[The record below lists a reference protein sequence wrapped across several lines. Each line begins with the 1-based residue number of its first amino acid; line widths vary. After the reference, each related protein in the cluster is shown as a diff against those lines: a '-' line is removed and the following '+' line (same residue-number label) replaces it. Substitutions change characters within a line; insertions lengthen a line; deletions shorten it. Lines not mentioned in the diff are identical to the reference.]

1 MKFPF
6 GINFQVS
13 TFTFQLYMKR
23 IAIIVAMQSEFE
35 LVSNILEHAEPRE
48 IEGAKALVGELSGKQ
63 IILLKSGIGKVNAA
77 MQVTSLIAEMH
88 PDYIINSGV
97 AGGIGEGMHQGD
109 IVVGTEACYHDVWC
123 GEGEWGQVQGFP
135 LKFPANE
142 HLLEAAKSVVK
153 DNSQLVFG
161 LICTGDQFISELVTL
176 QGIKRNFPDGKAVDM
191 ESAAIAQVCYAKQV
205 PFMSLRIV
213 SDTPGMEPD
222 NTTQYLDF
230 FAEAPKKTFAVL
242 RQLIDKI

>member
-1 MKFPF
+1 
-6 GINFQVS
+6 
-13 TFTFQLYMKR
+13 MKR

-35 LVSNILEHAEPRE
+35 LVSHILENAVESE
-48 IEGAKALVGELSGKQ
+48 IEGARCMMGMLYGKE

-135 LKFPANE
+135 LKFSANE
-142 HLLEAAKSVVK
+142 HLLEAAKRVIK
-153 DNSQLVFG
+153 DNFQLSTFNFQLG
-161 LICTGDQFISELVTL
+161 LICTGDQFISDLATL

-242 RQLIDKI
+242 QQLIEKI

>member
-1 MKFPF
+1 
-6 GINFQVS
+6 
-13 TFTFQLYMKR
+13 MKR

-35 LVSNILEHAEPRE
+35 LVSHILENAVESE
-48 IEGAKALVGELSGKQ
+48 IEGAKCMMGMLYGKE

-77 MQVTSLIAEMH
+77 MQVTSLIAKMQ
-88 PDYIINSGV
+88 PNYIINSGV

-161 LICTGDQFISELVTL
+161 LICTGDQFISDLVTL

>member
-6 GINFQVS
+6 GINFHIS

-23 IAIIVAMQSEFE
+23 IAIIVAMQSEFD
-35 LVSNILEHAEPRE
+35 LVSNILENAVEPPMPDGVQCRL
-48 IEGAKALVGELSGKQ
+48 GMLYGKQ

-77 MQVTSLIAEMH
+77 MQVTSLIAEAH

-97 AGGIGEGMHQGD
+97 AGGIGAGLHQGD
-109 IVVGTEACYHDVWC
+109 IVVGTEVCYHDVWC
-123 GEGEWGQVQGFP
+123 GEGEWGQVQGLP
-135 LKFPANE
+135 LKFRAN
-142 HLLEAAKSVVK
+142 LELVNAAKSIDAK
-153 DNSQLVFG
+153 LVFG
-161 LICTGDQFISELVTL
+161 LICTGDQFISDLATL
-176 QGIKRNFPDGKAVDM
+176 QGIKKNFPDGQAVDM
-191 ESAAIAQVCYAKQV
+191 ESAAIAQVCHIKNV

-230 FAEAPKKTFAVL
+230 FAEAPKMTFAVL
-242 RQLIDKI
+242 RQLIEKI

>member
-1 MKFPF
+1 MK
-6 GINFQVS
+6 
-13 TFTFQLYMKR
+13 K
-23 IAIIVAMQSEFE
+23 IAIIVAMQSEFD
-35 LVSNILEHAEPRE
+35 LVNNILEHAEPRE

-123 GEGEWGQVQGFP
+123 GEGEWGQVQGYP

-142 HLLEAAKSVVK
+142 HLLEAAKNV
-153 DNSQLVFG
+153 NSQQSTVNSRLVFG
-161 LICTGDQFISELVTL
+161 LICTGDQFISDLATL

-191 ESAAIAQVCYAKQV
+191 ESAAIAQVCYAKKV

-242 RQLIDKI
+242 RQLIDRI

>member
-35 LVSNILEHAEPRE
+35 LVSHILENVVEPPMPDGVQCRL
-48 IEGAKALVGELSGKQ
+48 GMFYGKQ

-77 MQVTSLIAEMH
+77 MQVTSLIAEAH

-97 AGGIGEGMHQGD
+97 AGGIGAGLHQGD
-109 IVVGTEACYHDVWC
+109 IVVGTETCYHDVWC
-123 GEGEWGQVQGFP
+123 GEGEWGQVQGLP
-135 LKFPANE
+135 LKFRAN
-142 HLLEAAKSVVK
+142 LELVNAAKSIDAK
-153 DNSQLVFG
+153 LVFG
-161 LICTGDQFISELVTL
+161 LICTGDQFISDLATL
-176 QGIKRNFPDGKAVDM
+176 QGIKKNFPDGQAVDM
-191 ESAAIAQVCYAKQV
+191 ESAAIAQVCHIKNV

-230 FAEAPKKTFAVL
+230 FAEAPKMTFAVL
-242 RQLIDKI
+242 QQLIEKI

>member
-1 MKFPF
+1 
-6 GINFQVS
+6 
-13 TFTFQLYMKR
+13 MKR

-35 LVSNILEHAEPRE
+35 LVSNILENAEARE
-48 IEGAKALVGELSGKQ
+48 IEGAKALVGELSGQ
-63 IILLKSGIGKVNAA
+63 PIILLKSGIGKVNAA

-109 IVVGTEACYHDVWC
+109 IVVGTECCYHDVWC

-135 LKFPANE
+135 LKFSANE
-142 HLLEAAKSVVK
+142 HLLEAAKRVIK
-153 DNSQLVFG
+153 DNFLSPKAQRPSVQLSTFNFQLG
-161 LICTGDQFISELVTL
+161 LICTGDQFISDLATL

-230 FAEAPKKTFAVL
+230 LAEAPKKTFAVL
-242 RQLIDKI
+242 QQLIDRI

>member
-1 MKFPF
+1 MLFCLF
-6 GINFQVS
+6 LRI
-13 TFTFQLYMKR
+13 YMKR
-23 IAIIVAMQSEFE
+23 IAIIVAMQSEFN

-123 GEGEWGQVQGFP
+123 GEGEWGQVQGYP
-135 LKFPANE
+135 LKFSANE

-161 LICTGDQFISELVTL
+161 LICTGDQFISDLATL

-242 RQLIDKI
+242 RQLLEMI

>member
-1 MKFPF
+1 
-6 GINFQVS
+6 
-13 TFTFQLYMKR
+13 MKR

-35 LVSNILEHAEPRE
+35 LVSNILENAEPCV
-48 IEGAKALVGELSGKQ
+48 IEGAQCLVGELSGKQ

-123 GEGEWGQVQGFP
+123 GEGAWGQVQGFP
-135 LKFPANE
+135 LKFPADA
-142 HLLEAAKSVVK
+142 HLLEAMKEVNRQQTTV
-153 DNSQLVFG
+153 NSRLVFG
-161 LICTGDQFISELVTL
+161 LICTGDQFISDLATL
-176 QGIKRNFPDGKAVDM
+176 QGIKHNFPDGKAVDM

>member
-1 MKFPF
+1 MK
-6 GINFQVS
+6 
-13 TFTFQLYMKR
+13 K
-23 IAIIVAMQSEFE
+23 IAIIVAMQSEFD

>member
-1 MKFPF
+1 
-6 GINFQVS
+6 
-13 TFTFQLYMKR
+13 MKR

-35 LVSNILEHAEPRE
+35 LVSNILENADARE

-161 LICTGDQFISELVTL
+161 LICTGDQFISELATL

-242 RQLIDKI
+242 RQLLEMI

>member
-1 MKFPF
+1 MK
-6 GINFQVS
+6 
-13 TFTFQLYMKR
+13 K
-23 IAIIVAMQSEFE
+23 IAIIVAMQSEFD

-109 IVVGTEACYHDVWC
+109 IVVGTETCYHDVWC

-135 LKFPANE
+135 LKFQAS
-142 HLLEAAKSVVK
+142 LELVNNMKSL
-153 DNSQLVFG
+153 NSQLIFG
-161 LICTGDQFISELVTL
+161 LICTGDQFISDLATL

-205 PFMSLRIV
+205 PFMSIRIV
-213 SDTPGMEPD
+213 SYTPGMEPD

-242 RQLIDKI
+242 RQLIEKI

>member
-1 MKFPF
+1 MK
-6 GINFQVS
+6 
-13 TFTFQLYMKR
+13 K
-23 IAIIVAMQSEFE
+23 IAIIVAMQSEFN

-97 AGGIGEGMHQGD
+97 AGGIGESMHQGD

-135 LKFPANE
+135 LKFSANE

-161 LICTGDQFISELVTL
+161 LICTGDQFISDLATL

-191 ESAAIAQVCYAKQV
+191 ESAAIAQVCYAKKV

-242 RQLIDKI
+242 RQLLEMI

>member
-1 MKFPF
+1 
-6 GINFQVS
+6 
-13 TFTFQLYMKR
+13 MKR

-35 LVSNILEHAEPRE
+35 LVSHILENAEARE

-109 IVVGTEACYHDVWC
+109 IVVGTECCYHDVWC
-123 GEGEWGQVQGFP
+123 GEGAWGQVQGYP
-135 LKFPANE
+135 LKFPTNE
-142 HLLEAAKSVVK
+142 HLLEAAERVVK
-153 DNSQLVFG
+153 DNSCTDAIYCVSTTFNFQLG
-161 LICTGDQFISELVTL
+161 LICTGDQFISDLATL
-176 QGIKRNFPDGKAVDM
+176 QGIKKNFPDGKAVDM

-213 SDTPGMEPD
+213 SDTPGMEKD

-230 FAEAPKKTFAVL
+230 FAEAPKMTFAVL
-242 RQLIDKI
+242 RQLIETI

>member
-1 MKFPF
+1 MLLCLFLR
-6 GINFQVS
+6 I
-13 TFTFQLYMKR
+13 YMKR
-23 IAIIVAMQSEFE
+23 IAIIVAMQSEFN
-35 LVSNILEHAEPRE
+35 LVSNILENAESRE
-48 IEGAKALVGELSGKQ
+48 IAGAKALVGELSGKQ
-63 IILLKSGIGKVNAA
+63 IVLLKSGIGKVNAA

-142 HLLEAAKSVVK
+142 HLFEAINNAQCTMHNAQL
-153 DNSQLVFG
+153 DLNSRLVFG
-161 LICTGDQFISELVTL
+161 LICTGDQFISDLATL
-176 QGIKRNFPDGKAVDM
+176 QGIKRNFPEGKAVDM

-205 PFMSLRIV
+205 PFMSIRIV

-242 RQLIDKI
+242 RQLIDRI

>member
-1 MKFPF
+1 MK
-6 GINFQVS
+6 
-13 TFTFQLYMKR
+13 K

-35 LVSNILEHAEPRE
+35 LVSHILENAVESE
-48 IEGAKALVGELSGKQ
+48 IEGAKCMLGMLYGKE

-77 MQVTSLIAEMH
+77 MQVTSLIAKMQ
-88 PDYIINSGV
+88 PNYIINSGV

-109 IVVGTEACYHDVWC
+109 IVVGTECCYHDVWC
-123 GEGEWGQVQGFP
+123 GEGEWGQVQGYP
-135 LKFPANE
+135 LKFPTNE
-142 HLLEAAKSVVK
+142 HLLEAAKRVVK
-153 DNSQLVFG
+153 DNLQLSTFNFQLG
-161 LICTGDQFISELVTL
+161 LICTGDQFISDLATL
-176 QGIKRNFPDGKAVDM
+176 QGIKKNFPDGKAVDM

-242 RQLIDKI
+242 QQLIEKI

>member
-1 MKFPF
+1 
-6 GINFQVS
+6 
-13 TFTFQLYMKR
+13 MKR
-23 IAIIVAMQSEFE
+23 IAIIVAMQSEFN

-135 LKFPANE
+135 LKFSANE

-161 LICTGDQFISELVTL
+161 LICTGDQFISDLATL

-242 RQLIDKI
+242 RQLLEMI

>member
-1 MKFPF
+1 
-6 GINFQVS
+6 
-13 TFTFQLYMKR
+13 MKR
-23 IAIIVAMQSEFE
+23 IAIIVAMQSEFN

-142 HLLEAAKSVVK
+142 HLLEAAKSVEK

-161 LICTGDQFISELVTL
+161 LICTGDQFISDLATL

-242 RQLIDKI
+242 RQLLEMI

>member
-1 MKFPF
+1 
-6 GINFQVS
+6 
-13 TFTFQLYMKR
+13 MKR
-23 IAIIVAMQSEFE
+23 IAIIVAMQSEFN

-48 IEGAKALVGELSGKQ
+48 IEGAKALVGELFGKQ
-63 IILLKSGIGKVNAA
+63 IVLLKSGIGKVNAA

-109 IVVGTEACYHDVWC
+109 IVVGTETCYHDVWC

-135 LKFPANE
+135 LKFQAS
-142 HLLEAAKSVVK
+142 LELVNNMKSL
-153 DNSQLVFG
+153 NSQLSTFNSQLIFG
-161 LICTGDQFISELVTL
+161 LICTGDQFISDLATL

-242 RQLIDKI
+242 RQLIEKI

>member
-1 MKFPF
+1 
-6 GINFQVS
+6 
-13 TFTFQLYMKR
+13 MKR

-35 LVSNILEHAEPRE
+35 LVSHILENAVESE
-48 IEGAKALVGELSGKQ
+48 IEGARCMMGMLYGKE

-77 MQVTSLIAEMH
+77 MQVTSLIAKMQ
-88 PDYIINSGV
+88 PNYIINSGV

-123 GEGEWGQVQGFP
+123 GEGVWGQVQGFP
-135 LKFPANE
+135 LKFPADA
-142 HLLEAAKSVVK
+142 HLLDAMKEVNRQQST

-161 LICTGDQFISELVTL
+161 LICTGDQFISDLAML

-242 RQLIDKI
+242 RQLIDRI

>member
-1 MKFPF
+1 MK
-6 GINFQVS
+6 
-13 TFTFQLYMKR
+13 K

-35 LVSNILEHAEPRE
+35 LVSNILENAEPRV
-48 IEGAKALVGELSGKQ
+48 IEGAQCLVGELSGKQ

-109 IVVGTEACYHDVWC
+109 IVVGTECCYHDVWC
-123 GEGEWGQVQGFP
+123 GEGAWGQVQGYP
-135 LKFPANE
+135 LKFSANE
-142 HLLEAAKSVVK
+142 HLLEAAKNVNNQQSTV
-153 DNSQLVFG
+153 NSRLVFG
-161 LICTGDQFISELVTL
+161 LICTGDQFISDLATL

-213 SDTPGMEPD
+213 SDTPGMEKD

-230 FAEAPKKTFAVL
+230 FAEAPKMTFAVL
-242 RQLIDKI
+242 RQLIETI

>member
-1 MKFPF
+1 MK
-6 GINFQVS
+6 
-13 TFTFQLYMKR
+13 K
-23 IAIIVAMQSEFE
+23 IAIIVAMQSEFD

-142 HLLEAAKSVVK
+142 HLLEAAKSVMK

-161 LICTGDQFISELVTL
+161 LICTGDQFISELATL

-242 RQLIDKI
+242 RQLIETI

>member
-1 MKFPF
+1 
-6 GINFQVS
+6 
-13 TFTFQLYMKR
+13 MKR
-23 IAIIVAMQSEFE
+23 IAIIVAMQSEFN

-161 LICTGDQFISELVTL
+161 LICTGDQFISELATL

-242 RQLIDKI
+242 RQLIEII

>member
-1 MKFPF
+1 MK
-6 GINFQVS
+6 
-13 TFTFQLYMKR
+13 K

-35 LVSNILEHAEPRE
+35 LVSNILENAEARE
-48 IEGAKALVGELSGKQ
+48 IGGAKALVGELSGKQ

-109 IVVGTEACYHDVWC
+109 IVVGTECCYHDVWC
-123 GEGEWGQVQGFP
+123 GEGEWGQVQGYP
-135 LKFPANE
+135 LKFSASFELVNAMKAFNSQ
-142 HLLEAAKSVVK
+142 LSTL
-153 DNSQLVFG
+153 NSQLVFG
-161 LICTGDQFISELVTL
+161 LICTGDQFISDLAIL
-176 QGIKRNFPDGKAVDM
+176 QGIKKNFPDGKAVDM

-213 SDTPGMEPD
+213 SDTPGMEKD

-230 FAEAPKKTFAVL
+230 FAEAPKMTFAVL
-242 RQLIDKI
+242 RQLIETI

>member
-1 MKFPF
+1 MK
-6 GINFQVS
+6 
-13 TFTFQLYMKR
+13 K

-35 LVSNILEHAEPRE
+35 LVSHILENAVESE
-48 IEGAKALVGELSGKQ
+48 IEGAKCMMGMLYGKE

-77 MQVTSLIAEMH
+77 MQVTSLIAEKH

-123 GEGEWGQVQGFP
+123 GEGAWGQVQGFP
-135 LKFPANE
+135 LKFPADA
-142 HLLEAAKSVVK
+142 HLLNAMKEVNAQQAK
-153 DNSQLVFG
+153 DNSQFVFG
-161 LICTGDQFISELVTL
+161 LICTGDQFISELTTL

>member
-1 MKFPF
+1 
-6 GINFQVS
+6 
-13 TFTFQLYMKR
+13 MKR
-23 IAIIVAMQSEFE
+23 IAIIVAMQSEFN
-35 LVSNILEHAEPRE
+35 LVSNILENAEPRE

-109 IVVGTEACYHDVWC
+109 IVVGTVTCYHDVWC

-135 LKFPANE
+135 LKFPANVD
-142 HLLEAAKSVVK
+142 LVNAAKEVYNSQFSIL
-153 DNSQLVFG
+153 NSQLIFG
-161 LICTGDQFISELVTL
+161 LICTGDQFISDLATL

-191 ESAAIAQVCYAKQV
+191 ESAAIAQVCYAKRV

-222 NTTQYLDF
+222 NTAQYLDF

-242 RQLIDKI
+242 QQLIDKI

>member
-1 MKFPF
+1 
-6 GINFQVS
+6 
-13 TFTFQLYMKR
+13 MKR

-35 LVSNILEHAEPRE
+35 LVSNILENAEARE

-109 IVVGTEACYHDVWC
+109 IVVGTECCYHDVWC
-123 GEGEWGQVQGFP
+123 GEGEWGQVQGYP
-135 LKFPANE
+135 LKFSASFELVNAMKAFNSQ
-142 HLLEAAKSVVK
+142 LSTL
-153 DNSQLVFG
+153 NSQLVFG
-161 LICTGDQFISELVTL
+161 LICTGDQFISDLATL
-176 QGIKRNFPDGKAVDM
+176 QGIKKNFPDGKAVDM
-191 ESAAIAQVCYAKQV
+191 ESTAIAQVCYAKQV

-213 SDTPGMEPD
+213 SDTPGMEKD

-230 FAEAPKKTFAVL
+230 FAEAPKMTFAVL
-242 RQLIDKI
+242 RQLIETI

>member
-1 MKFPF
+1 MK
-6 GINFQVS
+6 
-13 TFTFQLYMKR
+13 K

-35 LVSNILEHAEPRE
+35 LVSNILENAEARE

-109 IVVGTEACYHDVWC
+109 IVVGTECCYHDVWC
-123 GEGEWGQVQGFP
+123 GEGEWGQVQGYP
-135 LKFPANE
+135 LKFPTNE
-142 HLLEAAKSVVK
+142 HLLEAAERVVK
-153 DNSQLVFG
+153 DNSCTDAIYCVSTTFNFQLG
-161 LICTGDQFISELVTL
+161 LICTGDQFISDLATL
-176 QGIKRNFPDGKAVDM
+176 QGIKKNFPDGKAVDM

-213 SDTPGMEPD
+213 SDTPGMEKD

-230 FAEAPKKTFAVL
+230 FAEAPKMTFAVL
-242 RQLIDKI
+242 RQLIETI

>member
-1 MKFPF
+1 
-6 GINFQVS
+6 
-13 TFTFQLYMKR
+13 MKR
-23 IAIIVAMQSEFE
+23 IAIIVAMQSEFN

-123 GEGEWGQVQGFP
+123 GEGEWGQVQGYP
-135 LKFPANE
+135 LKFSANE
-142 HLLEAAKSVVK
+142 HLLEAAKNVNSQQSTVNSRQTT
-153 DNSQLVFG
+153 DNSRNES
-161 LICTGDQFISELVTL
+161 LII
-176 QGIKRNFPDGKAVDM
+176 NH
-191 ESAAIAQVCYAKQV
+191 
-205 PFMSLRIV
+205 
-213 SDTPGMEPD
+213 
-222 NTTQYLDF
+222 
-230 FAEAPKKTFAVL
+230 
-242 RQLIDKI
+242 

>member
-1 MKFPF
+1 
-6 GINFQVS
+6 
-13 TFTFQLYMKR
+13 MKR
-23 IAIIVAMQSEFE
+23 IAIIVAMQSEFD

-48 IEGAKALVGELSGKQ
+48 IEGAKALVGELFGKQ
-63 IILLKSGIGKVNAA
+63 IVLLKSGIGKVNAA
-77 MQVTSLIAEMH
+77 MQVTSLIAEIH

-109 IVVGTEACYHDVWC
+109 IVVGTETCYHDVWC

-135 LKFPANE
+135 LKFQAS
-142 HLLEAAKSVVK
+142 LELVNNMKSL
-153 DNSQLVFG
+153 NSQLIFG
-161 LICTGDQFISELVTL
+161 LICTGDQFISDLATL
-176 QGIKRNFPDGKAVDM
+176 QGIKRNFSDGKAVDM

-242 RQLIDKI
+242 RQLIEKI